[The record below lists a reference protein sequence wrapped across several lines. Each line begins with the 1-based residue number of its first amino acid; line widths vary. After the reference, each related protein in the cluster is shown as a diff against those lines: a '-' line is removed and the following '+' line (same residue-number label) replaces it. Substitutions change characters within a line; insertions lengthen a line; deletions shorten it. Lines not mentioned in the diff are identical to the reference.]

1 MIFHSLDTRG
11 GQNLC
16 AMIAGEMGD
25 VGGGFCYVYSASGGI
40 ANGVLLGVHRALL
53 VTFTDTRY
61 MWRAGQE
68 AVVAGGDDPVLLVTT
83 GD

>member
-1 MIFHSLDTRG
+1 MV
-11 GQNLC
+11 
-16 AMIAGEMGD
+16 AGEVGD
-25 VGGGFCYVYSASGGI
+25 VGSGSGYVDSAPGGI

-53 VTFTDTRY
+53 VTVTDTRY

-68 AVVAGGDDPVLLVTT
+68 TVVTSGDDPVLLVPT